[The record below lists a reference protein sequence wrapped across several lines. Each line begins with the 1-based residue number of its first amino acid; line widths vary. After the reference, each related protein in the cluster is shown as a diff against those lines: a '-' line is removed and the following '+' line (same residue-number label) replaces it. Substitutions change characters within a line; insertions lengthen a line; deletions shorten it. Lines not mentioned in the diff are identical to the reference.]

1 MANKTHFRTGMIA
14 DAQKASTAMQASPI
28 ATPLQQNG
36 FTAATMAQAA
46 TEMTDLQAKAE
57 AAHTAW
63 LQASAALSTRA
74 QTFDQTWSAYCNIVR
89 GLTTDTTT
97 RKTHGV
103 PSPGV
108 KKGPAFKRG
117 PRTAAEP
124 EVTAPA
130 APTAAPPAT
139 TPKA

>member
-1 MANKTHFRTGMIA
+1 
-14 DAQKASTAMQASPI
+14 
-28 ATPLQQNG
+28 
-36 FTAATMAQAA
+36 MAQAA
-46 TEMTDLQAKAE
+46 SEMTDLHAKAE
-57 AAHTAW
+57 AAHNAW

-74 QTFDQTWSAYCNIVR
+74 QAFDQTWSAYCNIVR
-89 GLTTDTTT
+89 GVTTDATT

-103 PSPGV
+103 SSPGV

-117 PRTAAEP
+117 PRAGSATTA
-124 EVTAPA
+124 TAQA